1 MTGRGAS
8 ASIPRMAT
16 RQVSVT
22 KGVSSNAT
30 ITASAIGTYPVT
42 VTTATAKNRF
52 HTFEGGPTYT
62 WQVAPGVYTTA
73 TELAYTGF
81 GTAAPVGTAPPIATR
96 MTFTVGATTK
106 IIVHIVK
113 PAGNTGM
120 YLVGTAGTNGV
131 VAQAKLNTVAATG
144 GVGGAAVRLWQTTS
158 TVSPDPTVTKTTGIY
173 QAGTP
178 SDPVPITIENL
189 SGTNDVWIAQG
200 GEAAPTVTK
209 TTGERLGHGASKAY
223 SVRGNDQ
230 VYAVA
235 TTATAT
241 VSVSVGR
248 Q

>member
-1 MTGRGAS
+1 MTERGAS
-8 ASIPRMAT
+8 GNIPRMAT
-16 RQVSVT
+16 RQVSVAKAVT
-22 KGVSSNAT
+22 GAHAHIVGSTTVTVPIT
-30 ITASAIGTYPVT
+30 ITSTPTTSTFQTAVAPVYTWLVPAGTYTTLAALVIALNASTPVT
-42 VTTATAKNRF
+42 GPSLASIL
-52 HTFEGGPTYT
+52 TF
-62 WQVAPGVYTTA
+62 
-73 TELAYTGF
+73 
-81 GTAAPVGTAPPIATR
+81 
-96 MTFTVGATTK
+96 
-106 IIVHIVK
+106 
-113 PAGNTGM
+113 
-120 YLVGTAGTNGV
+120 
-131 VAQAKLNTVAATG
+131 AATG
-144 GVGGAAVRLWQTTS
+144 TALKVTFTRESSTDNGQNLTGFVMTQVHLAGVNASGGVTPVRGQRLWQTTS
-158 TVSPDPTVTKTTGIY
+158 AVSPDPTVTKTTGIY

>member
-73 TELAYTGF
+73 TTLAAAFTG
-81 GTAAPVGTAPPIATR
+81 ASPVGTAPPARTR
-96 MTFTVGATTK
+96 MYFTADATTR

-158 TVSPDPTVTKTTGIY
+158 TVSPDPTVTKTPGIF

-178 SDPVPITIENL
+178 SDPVPITIKNL

>member
-73 TELAYTGF
+73 TTLAAAFTG
-81 GTAAPVGTAPPIATR
+81 ASPVGTAPPIATR

-106 IIVHIVK
+106 IIVHIVE
-113 PAGNTGM
+113 PAGDTGL

-158 TVSPDPTVTKTTGIY
+158 AVSPDPTVTKTTGIY